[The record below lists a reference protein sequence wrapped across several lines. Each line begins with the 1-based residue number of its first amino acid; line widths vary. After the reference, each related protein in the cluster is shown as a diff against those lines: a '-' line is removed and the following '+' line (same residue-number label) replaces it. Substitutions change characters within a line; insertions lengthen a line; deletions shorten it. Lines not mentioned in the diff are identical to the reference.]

1 MFGFGKNNQRKKL
14 AIDLMVIEYTNQGM
28 LPHLAK
34 SMAEQQVNAISKTL
48 KKMPFPMIISVF
60 AWQIHSST
68 MAELGDEQDEP
79 FIIVLREMR
88 SRYIKGLHKV
98 YDDLDDYDKK
108 ILSGV
113 EVQIK
118 FFEHQL

>member
-14 AIDLMVIEYTNQGM
+14 AIDMMVIEYTNQGM

-79 FIIVLREMR
+79 FIIGLREMR

-118 FFEHQL
+118 IDEHTL

>member
-1 MFGFGKNNQRKKL
+1 MQ
-14 AIDLMVIEYTNQGM
+14 
-28 LPHLAK
+28 LAK
-34 SMAEQQVNAISKTL
+34 
-48 KKMPFPMIISVF
+48 
-60 AWQIHSST
+60 
-68 MAELGDEQDEP
+68 
-79 FIIVLREMR
+79 REMR

-118 FFEHQL
+118 IDEHTL

>member
-14 AIDLMVIEYTNQGM
+14 AIDMMVIEYTNQGM

-118 FFEHQL
+118 IDEHTL